1 MGKWVASW
9 RWVASLAA
17 KQARCRHNDNELN
30 DDDEQDVLG
39 LRTCRGHISLAD
51 SEPGLVRR
59 FPFHV
64 HYAVEPGRCCRQ
76 LVKALQFPLQGEVA
90 RGDVDGLRAR
100 TQRRIFDAPFTN

>member
-17 KQARCRHNDNELN
+17 KQARCRDNDNELN

-51 SEPGLVRR
+51 WLIPNLAWSDDFLSTFTMQLSPGGV
-59 FPFHV
+59 V
-64 HYAVEPGRCCRQ
+64 G
-76 LVKALQFPLQGEVA
+76 
-90 RGDVDGLRAR
+90 
-100 TQRRIFDAPFTN
+100 NW